1 MVENNSNNKRGA
13 IRRTKEGRGRLGIAH
28 KVMKGG
34 LSNKVTF
41 ELKPKG
47 SMFCECICNHLL
59 SMVASSKLHIHF
71 WLLTLPPFDSTLGCL
86 IDVSKLTVSK
96 SPLLS
101 DLLYPQ
107 SSPSPLGTM
116 I

>member
-47 SMFCECICNHLL
+47 RNAL
-59 SMVASSKLHIHF
+59 
-71 WLLTLPPFDSTLGCL
+71 
-86 IDVSKLTVSK
+86 
-96 SPLLS
+96 
-101 DLLYPQ
+101 
-107 SSPSPLGTM
+107 
-116 I
+116 